1 MNKKTNIQAENGKY
15 GELLAQNLLENKGY
29 EILQKNWRSG
39 KDEIDIIAK
48 HKDTIV
54 FVEVKTRSN
63 VNYGKPYDFVDERK
77 QNAIFRAAQSYIDSF
92 NITYEVRF
100 DIISVEIKKDG
111 STEIDHITNAFSA

>member
-1 MNKKTNIQAENGKY
+1 MSKKNNIQAENGKY
-15 GELLAQNLLENKGY
+15 GELLAQNLLKNKGY

-48 HKDTIV
+48 HQDTII

-77 QNAIFRAAQSYIDSF
+77 QNAIFRAAQSYIDNF

-111 STEIDHITNAFSA
+111 STLIDHITNAFSG

>member
-1 MNKKTNIQAENGKY
+1 LSKKNNIQAENGKY
-15 GELLAQNLLENKGY
+15 GELLAQNLLKNKGY

-48 HKDTIV
+48 HQDTII

-77 QNAIFRAAQSYIDSF
+77 QNAIFRAAQSYIDNF

-111 STEIDHITNAFSA
+111 STLIDHITNAFSG